1 MREQLTVADFVAG
14 LVAKAALYFKR
25 AHCTC
30 TVVLRFFI
38 TVASHMSLTVPLNVT
53 RQTSVTA

>member
-30 TVVLRFFI
+30 TVVLRFLI
-38 TVASHMSLTVPLNVT
+38 TVASHMSLK
-53 RQTSVTA
+53 QSH